1 MPSSRSLWP
10 VGMESINQ
18 DLKMVFIWTINLFYC
33 TVFTGITTALNQLSS
48 FNKGASLQIWA
59 YSIWTEDTAAV
70 TPLIRGSPLSR
81 ETPQGS
87 SLTNKA
93 KTFCELHI
101 LVTLLPESPK
111 VTAKTASK
119 PPAPG
124 TPANKIPSMFIVASK
139 SWVCDSGSICNFG
152 KLVRCWTYGPARWKR
167 TRPRIGTHWGN

>member
-87 SLTNKA
+87 YGHCLNRWTQNSLPSNLLTKLRSYMLQCNVL
-93 KTFCELHI
+93 E
-101 LVTLLPESPK
+101 TLDREPSGLWSCKKPEEEG
-111 VTAKTASK
+111 AL
-119 PPAPG
+119 
-124 TPANKIPSMFIVASK
+124 IH
-139 SWVCDSGSICNFG
+139 
-152 KLVRCWTYGPARWKR
+152 RWIKCQNWNHR
-167 TRPRIGTHWGN
+167 